1 VTDEPKSRAVNI
13 ERGSPEERRARFD
26 VQVLPH
32 LDAAYRFAR
41 WLARSPADADDVV
54 QEAMLRA
61 FRGFDGLRGGDVKAW
76 LFTIVRN
83 CHLTA
88 LTQRERRGFVPLPA
102 EGDPH
107 DGAAL
112 VSAAPGPESVSM
124 SRDEARS
131 LERLLAELPPE
142 HREVLILRE
151 IEELD
156 YREIAAVT
164 QVPIGTVMSRLA
176 RARGA
181 LKARWS
187 MRREEECDAL
197 R

>member
-1 VTDEPKSRAVNI
+1 MADEQKPRAVRV
-13 ERGSPEERRARFD
+13 EQSAEEARRARFD
-26 VQVLPH
+26 AQVLPH

-41 WLARSPADADDVV
+41 WLAHSAADADDLV

-61 FRGFDGLRGGDVKAW
+61 FRGFDKLRGGDVKAW

-83 CHLTA
+83 CHLTGIA
-88 LTQRERRGFVPLPA
+88 QRDRRGLVPLP
-102 EGDPH
+102 EDGDPQH
-107 DGAAL
+107 AAL
-112 VSAAPGPESVSM
+112 VCPDPGPESASM
-124 SRDEARS
+124 RRDEERS
-131 LERLLAELPPE
+131 LARLLADLPAE

-164 QVPIGTVMSRLA
+164 DVPIGTVMSRLA
-176 RARGA
+176 RARAA

-187 MRREEECDAL
+187 MRREEERDAV

>member
-1 VTDEPKSRAVNI
+1 MTDEQKTRAVSV
-13 ERGSPEERRARFD
+13 ERSSREARRARFD
-26 VQVLPH
+26 AQVMPH

-41 WLARSPADADDVV
+41 WLARSPADADDLV

-76 LFTIVRN
+76 LFAIVRN
-83 CHLTA
+83 CHLTGIA
-88 LTQRERRGFVPLPA
+88 QRDRRGFVPLPE
-102 EGDPH
+102 EGDPQH
-107 DGAAL
+107 GAL
-112 VSAAPGPESVSM
+112 VCPAPGPESASM
-124 SRDEARS
+124 RRDEERS
-131 LERLLAELPPE
+131 LARLLEDLAPE

-176 RARGA
+176 RARAA
-181 LKARWS
+181 LKVRWS
-187 MRREEECDAL
+187 MRSEEERDAM